1 MNVTNRSETPSRVID
16 ASAVVELLMA
26 SELAKVVEQ
35 AIRGVRL
42 IAPDSINP
50 EVLQSIRGIERSG
63 EIDRIRAGEMVDDF
77 LDMTLTRMP
86 TIGLL
91 EDAWGLRA
99 NVSAYDA
106 CYVALARELKA
117 ELITADRRLAGAPGL
132 GIPLI
137 VV

>member
-1 MNVTNRSETPSRVID
+1 MSRSETPSRVID

-63 EIDRIRAGEMVDDF
+63 EIDRTRGGEMVDDF
-77 LDMTLTRMP
+77 LDMTLARMP
-86 TIGLL
+86 TVGLL
-91 EDAWGLRA
+91 EDAWSLRA

-117 ELITADRRLAGAPGL
+117 ELITADRRLANAPGL
-132 GIPLI
+132 GVPLI

>member
-1 MNVTNRSETPSRVID
+1 
-16 ASAVVELLMA
+16 
-26 SELAKVVEQ
+26 
-35 AIRGVRL
+35 
-42 IAPDSINP
+42 
-50 EVLQSIRGIERSG
+50 
-63 EIDRIRAGEMVDDF
+63 
-77 LDMTLTRMP
+77 MP

-91 EDAWGLRA
+91 EDAWSLRA

-117 ELITADRRLAGAPGL
+117 ELITADRRLASAPGL

>member
-1 MNVTNRSETPSRVID
+1 MV
-16 ASAVVELLMA
+16 

-35 AIRGVRL
+35 AIRGVRI

-63 EIDRIRAGEMVDDF
+63 EIDRTRAGEMVDDF
-77 LDMTLTRMP
+77 LNMALTRTP

-91 EDAWGLRA
+91 EDAWSLRA

-117 ELITADRRLAGAPGL
+117 ELITADRRLASAPGL
-132 GIPLI
+132 GVPLI